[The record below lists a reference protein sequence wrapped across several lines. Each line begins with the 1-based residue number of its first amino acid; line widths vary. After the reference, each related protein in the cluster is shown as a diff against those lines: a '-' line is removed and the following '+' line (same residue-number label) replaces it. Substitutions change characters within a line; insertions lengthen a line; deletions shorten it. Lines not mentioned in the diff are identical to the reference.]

1 MGDWNPVPAMLSLS
15 ESHWRGMP
23 VVGCRHRYLGQSNQ
37 CTAPA
42 TRALPTEVVMIER
55 YNRLPPEEQR
65 IVVVTLV
72 AAAAALW
79 LAVAWEEVMVLSAL
93 PLLAGVAWGLI
104 RTARR
109 RAERNEELTY

>member
-1 MGDWNPVPAMLSLS
+1 MM
-15 ESHWRGMP
+15 
-23 VVGCRHRYLGQSNQ
+23 
-37 CTAPA
+37 
-42 TRALPTEVVMIER
+42 ER

-65 IVVVTLV
+65 IIVVTLI

>member
-1 MGDWNPVPAMLSLS
+1 MM
-15 ESHWRGMP
+15 
-23 VVGCRHRYLGQSNQ
+23 
-37 CTAPA
+37 
-42 TRALPTEVVMIER
+42 ER
-55 YNRLPPEEQR
+55 YNRLPPEQQR
-65 IVVVTLV
+65 IIVVTLV

-93 PLLAGVAWGLI
+93 PLLGGVAWALI